1 MRTYFLMAALLPAFY
16 ACHSPAVSKKNRP
29 VQIDTMEL
37 VAPPDNMA
45 TRVASNEVSV
55 AKTDSTTYIRFGS
68 SYLSLDWL
76 EPTPGMNDFELH
88 PDTIYLTLQ
97 HPHTLEG
104 QMLTI
109 TSTGNARL
117 NVAQRYE
124 TTAILTF
131 KQVHVLKHWK
141 HYISDWEAL
150 KPEADNFFIC
160 KKYSAEQRRSFPPST
175 IEELKDYVYHHLGK
189 EASAG
194 IMGITNIA
202 DIPTKVVISRYYL
215 KITGLLQHSSE
226 NINKLLIIDVPI
238 KQ

>member
-16 ACHSPAVSKKNRP
+16 ACHSPAVPKKNRP

-76 EPTPGMNDFELH
+76 EPTPGMNDFEMH

-109 TSTGNARL
+109 TTTGNARL

-124 TTAILTF
+124 TTAIINAR
-131 KQVHVLKHWK
+131 HVLKHWK
-141 HYISDWEAL
+141 HYTSEWEAL
-150 KPEADNFFIC
+150 KPEADNFYIC
-160 KKYSAEQRRSFPPST
+160 KKYSAEQKKAFPPST
-175 IEELKDYVYHHLGK
+175 IEELQEYVYRHLGK
-189 EASAG
+189 EAYAG
-194 IMGITNIA
+194 VAGMASFEESSI
-202 DIPTKVVISRYYL
+202 KVVISRYYL

-238 KQ
+238 K